1 MPFGIRQKI
10 IWVPIYR
17 ENTEHEVHMNKTI
30 ATVRRYVNNV
40 EVTREELLSRK
51 ISNPVLDHLYQ
62 TAVRRGKENRRQYM
76 EKQSS

>member
-1 MPFGIRQKI
+1 
-10 IWVPIYR
+10 
-17 ENTEHEVHMNKTI
+17 MNKTI